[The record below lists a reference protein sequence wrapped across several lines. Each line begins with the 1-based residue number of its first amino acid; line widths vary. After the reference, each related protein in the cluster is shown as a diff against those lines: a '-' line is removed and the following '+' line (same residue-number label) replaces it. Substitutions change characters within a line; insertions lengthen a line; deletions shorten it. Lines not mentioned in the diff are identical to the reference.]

1 MIDTLSYVSLFET
14 IFFLGL
20 FVYIIYRIH
29 LIPGII
35 AENRNHPQKEA
46 IHILAWCGL
55 VLFPLW
61 LFALTLAYKKPI
73 KLKTSIDKE
82 DIDLILHEIKKNNA
96 TLNSDEEQ

>member
-1 MIDTLSYVSLFET
+1 MIDILSYVSLLET

-55 VLFPLW
+55 ILFPLW
-61 LFALTLAYKKPI
+61 LLALTWAYKKPM
-73 KLKTSIDKE
+73 KLKTSIDTE
-82 DIDLILHEIKKNNA
+82 DIDQILQEIKKSNL
-96 TLNSDEEQ
+96 TLNSNEDK